1 MINSDLLEK
10 LEFNKVI
17 KFISSYAVTESGKA
31 AIESLKPTNNLEKI
45 ILDCKRVEEAK
56 DYIIKKGIAPLDF
69 IPDMKD
75 DLFKSRI
82 EGSILITKKILDIKK
97 LAVLS
102 RTLKNIFYKE
112 ENYPLLKE
120 IVKDLFSDRNFENQI
135 EKILT
140 PEGEIKDN
148 ASSELLKIRKEI
160 IEKKSELTKSI
171 SKIIKRLKDDD
182 FVRED
187 YLTLRDGRMV
197 IPVKAEHKRHIR
209 GFIHSESSTGQ
220 TVYIEPE
227 ETLELNNEIVSL
239 SFAEQREIERILR
252 ELTKIIGN
260 KSNEL
265 LYSLEIITLI
275 DSIFARAHY
284 SIEIMGCIPNID
296 QTKSLSIID
305 GRHPL
310 LIKKLGRNNTIPL
323 NFKLENEK
331 VIIIT
336 GPNAGGKTV
345 VLKTIGLFSL
355 MLQSGIHIAVHPD
368 SNFLLFDK
376 ILLDI
381 GDQQSIED
389 DLSTFSSHLKNL
401 KLISEQADSNSL
413 VLLDEIGTGT
423 DPTEGSAL
431 AAAILKNMLEK
442 NALTFATTHHGN
454 LKVFA
459 FEVDG
464 INNASMQFDHNTL
477 SPTYKFKLGV
487 PGSSYAFE
495 IAKKSGLSNDIIED
509 ARSLIDTE
517 KHNLEKFIS
526 DVEAKSYDLEKK
538 LNEVEI
544 ENLRLKSLSEL
555 YKNSYEKL
563 EKDKKEIIR
572 KTKEKAE
579 KFLVDL
585 NKKFE
590 NTIKQIKETNA
601 EKSVIKEGRKIIDEI
616 HSEVKNLINNENDNA
631 EIDDED
637 FNIGDFVSIINS
649 NSVGKII
656 DINKEKKKATVLI
669 GSIKVLSKLSDLK
682 HSKQTKE
689 EVDKDYPHYIK
700 SVNPNYRLDIRGKRV
715 NDAEFEIIKF
725 IDDAYQQGYER
736 VEILHGKGTG
746 ALKKLVNDI
755 LSSHIGIKQF
765 YYAPIDFGGD
775 GITIVEF
782 K

>member
-1 MINSDLLEK
+1 MINSDLIEK

-17 KFISSYAVTESGKA
+17 KFISSYALTESGKSET
-31 AIESLKPTNNLEKI
+31 ESLLPSNDLEKI
-45 ILDCKRVEEAK
+45 KLDCKRIDEAK
-56 DYIIKKGIAPLDF
+56 DYIIKNGHTPLEF
-69 IPDMKD
+69 IPDIKD

-82 EGSILITKKILDIKK
+82 EGSILNTKKILEIKK
-97 LAVLS
+97 LASLS
-102 RTLKNIFYKE
+102 RNVKNIFSKE
-112 ENYPLLKE
+112 EHYPLIKHL
-120 IVKDLFSDRNFENQI
+120 VKDLFLDRNFENQI
-135 EKILT
+135 EKVLT

-148 ASSELLKIRKEI
+148 ASLQLQKIRKEI
-160 IEKKSELTKSI
+160 IEKKEELTKSI
-171 SKIIKRLKDDD
+171 TKIIKRLKDDD
-182 FVRED
+182 LVRDD

-197 IPVKAEHKRHIR
+197 VPVKAEHKRHIR

-239 SFAEQREIERILR
+239 SFAEHREIERILK
-252 ELTKIIGN
+252 ELTKIIGE
-260 KSNEL
+260 KSNDL
-265 LYSLEIITLI
+265 LNSLKIISKI
-275 DSIFARAHY
+275 DSVFARAHY
-284 SIEIMGCIPNID
+284 SIEIMGAFPNID
-296 QTKSLSIID
+296 QTKNLHIID

-310 LIKKLGRNNTIPL
+310 LLKKLGRNNTVPL
-323 NFKLENEK
+323 NFKLDNEK

-345 VLKTIGLFSL
+345 VLKTIGLLSL
-355 MLQSGIHIAVHPD
+355 MLQSGIHIPVHPD
-368 SNFLLFDK
+368 SNLLLFEK

-401 KLISEQADSNSL
+401 KIISEQADSKSL

-431 AAAILKNMLEK
+431 AAAILKKMLEK
-442 NALTFATTHHGN
+442 KALTFATTHHGN
-454 LKVFA
+454 LKIFA
-459 FEVDG
+459 YEVEG
-464 INNASMQFDHNTL
+464 ISNASMQFDHNNL
-477 SPTYKFKLGV
+477 SPTYKFILGT
-487 PGSSYAFE
+487 PGSSYAFA
-495 IAKKSGLSNDIIED
+495 IAEKSGLSKEIIEN
-509 ARSLIDTE
+509 ARSFIDVE

-538 LNEVEI
+538 LNEVEL

-555 YKNSYEKL
+555 YKKSYEKL

-572 KTKEKAE
+572 KTKQDAE
-579 KFLVDL
+579 KFISDL

-590 NTIKQIKETNA
+590 NTVKKIKETNA
-601 EKSVIKEGRKIIDEI
+601 DKTVIKEGRKVVDEI
-616 HSEVKNLINNENDNA
+616 HSEVESLINKADVQPDIESEN
-631 EIDDED
+631 
-637 FNIGDFVSIINS
+637 FKIGDFVSIKDS

-656 DINKEKKKATVLI
+656 EINNEKKKATVLI
-669 GSIKVLSKLSDLK
+669 GSIRVLSNLSDLK
-682 HSKQTKE
+682 LAKKTKDE
-689 EVDKDYPHYIK
+689 TDKNYFPYLK
-700 SVNPNYRLDIRGKRV
+700 TPTTNYRLDIRGKRA

-725 IDDAYQQGYER
+725 IDDAYQYGYDR

-746 ALKKLVNDI
+746 ALKKLVNEI

-765 YYAPIDFGGD
+765 YYAPIDLGGD